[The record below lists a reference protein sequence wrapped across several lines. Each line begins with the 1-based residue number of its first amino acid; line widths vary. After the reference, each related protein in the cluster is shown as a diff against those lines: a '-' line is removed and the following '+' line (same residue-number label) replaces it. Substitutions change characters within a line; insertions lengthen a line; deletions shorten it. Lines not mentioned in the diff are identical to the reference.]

1 MYVYFIQ
8 RASGGPVKIGKA
20 DRPDRRLSMLQA
32 ANPDELVIRAVCL
45 GGHAAERVLHDHF
58 RESLVRNEWFDV
70 SPEMEAV
77 MARLPTWEDVAA
89 GKFCPEI
96 INESR
101 ATITKLYDLGYTFED
116 IGEVL
121 NCTRQRAHQLVR
133 NSAGNKL
140 RTQAKQKEDGTYERV
155 KLRPPR
161 PEEPVAEAYARL
173 LGEHDNIEF
182 MLGGE

>member
-8 RASGGPVKIGKA
+8 RVTGGPVKIGKA
-20 DRPDRRLSMLQA
+20 ERPDRRLSALQV
-32 ANPDELVIRAVCL
+32 ANLDELVIRAVCL
-45 GGHAAERVLHDHF
+45 GGRPAARVLHDHF
-58 RESLVRNEWFDV
+58 AESLIRNEWFEPTPALGDV
-70 SPEMEAV
+70 MD
-77 MARLPTWEDVAA
+77 RLPSWDDVVA

-96 INESR
+96 INENR
-101 ATITKLYDLGYTFED
+101 ATITKLYDLGYTFAD
-116 IGEVL
+116 VAEVL
-121 NCTRQRAHQLVR
+121 GCSRQRAHQLVR

-140 RTQAKQKEDGTYERV
+140 RTQARQKEDGTYERV

-173 LGEHDNIEF
+173 LGEHDKIEF